1 MKRITAIF
9 GIIISTFYLLNF
21 TMGIFEIPDN
31 LPIIGNLDE
40 LAAAI
45 LLIAS
50 LKHFGI
56 DITDFLLPTAGG
68 GKAAKRYRKQK
79 SGKDTS
85 GKQSN

>member
-9 GIIISTFYLLNF
+9 GIIVSTFYLLNF

-56 DITDFLLPTAGG
+56 DITDFLLPAAGG

-79 SGKDTS
+79 PGKDNS

>member
-9 GIIISTFYLLNF
+9 GIIVSTFYLLNF
-21 TMGIFEIPDN
+21 TMGVFEIPDN

-56 DITDFLLPTAGG
+56 DITDFLLPAAGG

-79 SGKDTS
+79 SGDTS